1 MLRKE
6 IVRQDQAGPAP
17 RDAAL
22 DVPAIATVQ
31 VTSEAEGHPVERV
44 FDGRRG
50 PGGTRWVAGE
60 PGEQM
65 LVLVFDAPQAI
76 RQAALEIEEPAV
88 SRTQEVT
95 LSVSSD
101 GGRSYRDLVRQE
113 YTFGPPGTTFEREV
127 WTVATEPV
135 THLRL
140 SIRPDKGGERGRAT
154 ITLLALR

>member
-6 IVRQDQAGPAP
+6 ILRRDEAGPAL
-17 RDAAL
+17 REAEL
-22 DVPAIATVQ
+22 DVPAIAAVQ

-60 PGEQM
+60 PGEQV
-65 LVLVFDAPQAI
+65 LILVFDAPQAI
-76 RQAALEIEEPAV
+76 GQVALEIEELSV

-95 LSVSSD
+95 LSLSSD

-113 YTFGPPGTTFEREV
+113 YTFSPSGATFEREV

-140 SIRPDKGGERGRAT
+140 SIRPDKGGGRGRAT
-154 ITLLALR
+154 ITSLALR